1 MVINIPVQVDEQHLE
16 EVVKRDYEGRI
27 FNELMRRVE
36 AVLIHEAKYTPYS
49 YNSEDKARNGLKEM
63 IDEHID
69 IFLKDNKDEII
80 DVTSTKLADKLARS
94 KRGKE
99 ILEESTTIAVK
110 IPEPR
115 SSRML

>member
-1 MVINIPVQVDEQHLE
+1 MVINIPIQVDEKQLE

-36 AVLIHEAKYTPYS
+36 AVLIHEAKYSPYS
-49 YNSEDKARNGLKEM
+49 YNSGDKARDGLKEM

-80 DVTSTKLADKLARS
+80 DVASTKLAERLGRTKKAR
-94 KRGKE
+94 E
-99 ILEESTTIAVK
+99 ALEELA
-110 IPEPR
+110 
-115 SSRML
+115 